1 MGMRTKTS
9 RSARQALMASRCWGR
24 KAGTLKRGSAASTLS
39 SQGKRRAQS
48 LEASRAGGAAGAGR
62 QAPRSAQG
70 ALHAGAGHAQAPGLA
85 PGMRRC
91 RYRWRR
97 GWRRGWRRAGA
108 SAGHGAGAA
117 GGSAT
122 SRGALSS
129 SVPQRS
135 LRPAIESLHVEAS
148 TESIGLRGSLKLF
161 LKRISVPG
169 PSLTAP

>member
-1 MGMRTKTS
+1 MRTKTS

-48 LEASRAGGAAGAGR
+48 LEASRAGAGAAGAGR

-70 ALHAGAGHAQAPGLA
+70 ALHAGAGHGAGAGA
-85 PGMRRC
+85 GARH
-91 RYRWRR
+91 
-97 GWRRGWRRAGA
+97 GAGAGTAGAGAGVGAGAGAGA

-129 SVPQRS
+129 FCPPRGVSDLP
-135 LRPAIESLHVEAS
+135 LRASMSRRAPKASASEA
-148 TESIGLRGSLKLF
+148 L
-161 LKRISVPG
+161 
-169 PSLTAP
+169 